1 MNKLALVSFL
11 ISINLFNSLFDKRYR
26 PEDCMLCNE
35 QPIDQCFDYEFQY
48 QSYGCCPSI
57 MLTTIGNETNNL
69 TRCDVLFKNMTS
81 AINEMNTEKGK
92 RLLSEFYSAQYI
104 FKDIYKK
111 GREIIDNNFYCKSHL
126 HTSYDS
132 NILTEDDI
140 NKFNSGN
147 HCLRF
152 LFKDNLPQPTKE
164 DCFNSI
170 LTTETEN
177 YGLSCGHYQYE
188 IKLGSGEIMNF
199 NTCLVWKDEIETLKD
214 LEFVNRVI
222 VENTGI
228 LAGGNTTDEYIVH
241 ISKSK
246 SKTFKFDSTTG
257 EITEDPE
264 HTDEPEQTDE
274 PIHTDGN
281 LSSKYLSLKYIV
293 LFAAL
298 II

>member
-1 MNKLALVSFL
+1 
-11 ISINLFNSLFDKRYR
+11 
-26 PEDCMLCNE
+26 
-35 QPIDQCFDYEFQY
+35 
-48 QSYGCCPSI
+48 
-57 MLTTIGNETNNL
+57 
-69 TRCDVLFKNMTS
+69 
-81 AINEMNTEKGK
+81 
-92 RLLSEFYSAQYI
+92 
-104 FKDIYKK
+104 
-111 GREIIDNNFYCKSHL
+111 
-126 HTSYDS
+126 
-132 NILTEDDI
+132 
-140 NKFNSGN
+140 
-147 HCLRF
+147 
-152 LFKDNLPQPTKE
+152 
-164 DCFNSI
+164 
-170 LTTETEN
+170 
-177 YGLSCGHYQYE
+177 
-188 IKLGSGEIMNF
+188 MNF

-214 LEFVNRVI
+214 LEFVNRVL